1 MPASWPVKGLGTMDY
16 TPTLPILTRRLR
28 LRAFVPG
35 DVDAVF
41 DYRRREDVTQY
52 LTDPPMNRQRCAEIV
67 GARMG
72 QSRLVA
78 EGDKIF
84 LAVERRSDAAML
96 GEVTLILRGL
106 EARQGEIGYILHP
119 RHHGQ
124 GYATEATQAL
134 LALAFDGARLHRVY
148 ARCDVRNAASYG
160 VMERLGMRREAHFRE
175 HALFKG
181 AWDEEFIYALL
192 EQEWRTAGSE
202 DSLRHSYS

>member
-1 MPASWPVKGLGTMDY
+1 MYYS
-16 TPTLPILTRRLR
+16 PTLPILTSRLR
-28 LRAFVPG
+28 LRAFVPS

-52 LTDPPMNRQRCAEIV
+52 LTDPPMNQQRCAEIV
-67 GARMG
+67 GARLS
-72 QSRLVA
+72 QLSLA
-78 EGDKIF
+78 EEGDKIF
-84 LAVERRSDAAML
+84 LAVERRSDSAML
-96 GEVTLILRGL
+96 GEVTLILRNL

-124 GYATEATQAL
+124 GYATEASQTL
-134 LALAFDGARLHRVY
+134 LKMGFDGAGLHRIY

-181 AWDEEFIYALL
+181 AWDEEFVYALL
-192 EQEWRTAGSE
+192 EDEWRGSIGR
-202 DSLRHSYS
+202 SLGDR